1 VSIGMKPRATQLAF
15 TVLGSIALAGFAACS
30 SPSPSSSQ
38 PAAPKAANATPAAT
52 AAAEHPELGE
62 AASVTEDSLTT
73 AVATHLQAEA
83 ARQGGTL
90 VIQDPQQ
97 RRQLNLTLATV
108 HREGTRKLADGR
120 YFACA
125 EFKGRDGDSYDLD
138 VFMRQDLN
146 GLTSD
151 EVIIHKQ
158 NGAPR
163 YNWVQAD
170 GVWRREPLAP
180 R

>member
-1 VSIGMKPRATQLAF
+1 MSIWMKTRGARLVFA
-15 TVLGSIALAGFAACS
+15 VLGSMALGSVAACS

-38 PAAPKAANATPAAT
+38 PGAPNPGNATPPAT
-52 AAAEHPELGE
+52 ATAEHPELGE
-62 AASVTEDSLTT
+62 AAAVTEDSLTA
-73 AVATHLQAEA
+73 AVSTYLQAEA
-83 ARQGGTL
+83 VRQGGGL
-90 VIQDPQQ
+90 ILQDPQQ
-97 RRQLNLTLATV
+97 QRQLNLTLATV
-108 HREGTRKLADGR
+108 HREGTRKLPDGR

-125 EFKGRDGDSYDLD
+125 EFKGRDGDTYDLD
-138 VFMRQDLN
+138 VFMRPDVN

-151 EVIIHKQ
+151 EIIIHKQ

-170 GVWRREPLAP
+170 GMWRREPLTP